1 VIAVIAVIAV
11 TEATDAI
18 EVDLVATRGVV
29 IAAALV
35 DLPPGLA
42 AVVSEELHLA
52 WADPPPVSAAAVLA
66 DLREALA
73 VVASVD
79 LREALAVVL
88 EARPVAS
95 AAVTAKAGLAR

>member
-1 VIAVIAVIAV
+1 M
-11 TEATDAI
+11 TEATDVI

-35 DLPPGLA
+35 DLPPGLE

-52 WADPPPVSAAAVLA
+52 WAAPPPVSAAAVLA
-66 DLREALA
+66 
-73 VVASVD
+73 D

-95 AAVTAKAGLAR
+95 AAVTAKAGLAQ